1 MLSTSPIRFHREL
14 ARITQEELA
23 LLSGMTMKY
32 LDELEHREE
41 PRFTARLR
49 AMSHALQVPVAELLP

>member
-1 MLSTSPIRFHREL
+1 M
-14 ARITQEELA
+14 TQEELA
-23 LLSGMTMKY
+23 LLSGMTVKY
-32 LDELEHREE
+32 LDELERREE